1 MRNSQ
6 LVIQSEEFSVIIVLL
21 SDKLNA
27 QRNYDI
33 SSQILKSGT
42 SIGANIAEAVY
53 AESTADFAHKFKI
66 ALKETNETE
75 NWLKLLYRAGKID
88 EITFN
93 PIMDRCL
100 SLKRML
106 ISAVNTTKAKLEN
119 ASRANYKY
127 VA

>member
-6 LVIQSEEFSVIIVLL
+6 LVIQSEEFSVIIVRL
-21 SDKLNA
+21 SDKLKS
-27 QRNYDI
+27 QHVYDI
-33 SSQILKSGT
+33 SSQILNSGT

-53 AESTADFAHKFKI
+53 AESTADFVHKLKI
-66 ALKETNETE
+66 ALKEANETE
-75 NWLKLLYRAGKID
+75 QWLKLLFMSGKID
-88 EITFN
+88 EYVYQQI
-93 PIMDRCL
+93 IERCL

>member
-53 AESTADFAHKFKI
+53 AESTAD
-66 ALKETNETE
+66 
-75 NWLKLLYRAGKID
+75 
-88 EITFN
+88 
-93 PIMDRCL
+93 
-100 SLKRML
+100 
-106 ISAVNTTKAKLEN
+106 
-119 ASRANYKY
+119 
-127 VA
+127 

>member
-33 SSQILKSGT
+33 SSQILNSGT

-53 AESTADFAHKFKI
+53 AESTADFAHKLKI
-66 ALKETNETE
+66 ALKEANETE
-75 NWLKLLYRAGKID
+75 QWLKLLFMSGKID
-88 EITFN
+88 EFVYQ
-93 PIMDRCL
+93 PIIDRCL

-106 ISAVNTTKAKLEN
+106 IAAQNTIRVKLEN
-119 ASRANYKY
+119 KSIADKKA
-127 VA
+127 A